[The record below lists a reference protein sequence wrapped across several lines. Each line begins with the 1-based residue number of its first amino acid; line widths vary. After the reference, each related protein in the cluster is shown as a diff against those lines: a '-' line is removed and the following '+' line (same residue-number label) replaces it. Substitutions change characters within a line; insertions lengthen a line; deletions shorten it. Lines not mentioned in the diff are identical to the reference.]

1 MNIKLTVMTTSKKTN
16 AMRRDKVKKLLYG
29 IVMCGAMI
37 SQAGPAIAAV
47 VTRVVDKQYEPSTG
61 LLAKEME
68 AATTSA
74 LCLVKAYGYDA
85 YGNQNA
91 STTRNCNGSTGEAA
105 APGAPA
111 AFAARTTAAT
121 YDASGRFPQTLTNA
135 LSQNETRVYDAR
147 FNQPSSQTDINGL
160 TSTWQYDSLG
170 RKTLEIR
177 PDGNRTRWTYSYC
190 SGVNGGTAACP
201 ANAKYL
207 VQTTPLAS
215 DGLTQNGPW
224 TKAYYNAIDREV
236 RTETQGFDGTTLVSQ
251 ETEYN
256 GRKEVYRTARPYFAG
271 DTKKWT
277 VFTYDALSR
286 VVREDYPDTSVVE
299 REYKGVKTTVTHPL
313 TRTKTT
319 EVNSQGQTIKITDAY
334 GKNILYSYDPF
345 GNLLRTTD
353 SAGNLVRVTYNV
365 RGHRVS
371 IIDPDLGT
379 WIYTND
385 ALGQVA
391 NQRDAKLQTT
401 SFIYDKLGRMTKRT
415 APDLV
420 SNWTYDSCTKG
431 VGQLCQSSTSTGFN
445 QALTYDTLG
454 RLSQTDT
461 VIDTLYSQSVT
472 YDPNGRIDTMTY
484 PTGLVT
490 KNVYNVRGYL
500 HEVRN
505 GDASN
510 ALYWQAN
517 SIDAEG
523 HVLLQTFGN
532 GVTSQQAFNPNN
544 GRLTTVYTG
553 AGNSVQNFTYGY
565 DLLGNITNRTDGNQS
580 LTETFGYDLLNRL
593 TSATVNSG
601 GAGIV
606 TDTYGY
612 NDLGNVTSRSDLGTY
627 TYPASGAS
635 SVRPHAVTVIDLPD
649 GSKRQYG
656 YDTNGNMTTEIV
668 RDAASNVV
676 LSAGRKFT
684 YTSFNLPSSIT
695 APYGGGTNAK
705 TSTFAYGPDLQR
717 VRQISNVDGTTIYL
731 NPDNNGALYYEKD
744 VKPTSDVEHRH
755 FITAYGSV
763 VALVKQTSA
772 GSAVSYL
779 HRDNL
784 GSTTTVTDTLGNAVE
799 RLAYEPFGKRRF
811 PDGVDDT
818 GNTIDAQTTDR
829 GFTNHEHMDEL
840 GLIHMNGRIYDPLL
854 MRFTTADPTMPNAL
868 DMQNYNRYAYVRNNP
883 LRLLDPSGFTP
894 LPKDSDLSSATGG
907 RTSTGQV
914 THSNEGGTSLNAQQ
928 RSSIA
933 NTTANGTVGAVRAKP
948 VGKVGGIR
956 GAIMTQYPTL
966 MRQQANMAKAGGS
979 PKAVY
984 DAERTASLAEG
995 RTLPEANKI
1004 AAEAAAQRQAAI
1016 QAEAQ
1021 LGAKQPT
1028 LGVSEG
1034 AHAQK
1039 SADIRAKELHSV
1051 LDERAQRARTT
1062 SVIDTKEGVRVVSS
1076 SEARLTPAQRAA
1088 LAPNEVEGVGIG
1100 HAEVTGVNAAKQM
1113 GLNPTGAAASRPI
1126 CSSCA
1131 NTLQEQ
1137 GVTPLSPLK
1146 R

>member
-1 MNIKLTVMTTSKKTN
+1 MNIELTVMTTSQKTN

-37 SQAGPAIAAV
+37 SQAGTAIAAV

-111 AFAARTTAAT
+111 AFVARTTAAT

-256 GRKEVYRTARPYFAG
+256 GRKEVYRTARPYFVG

-365 RGHRVS
+365 RGHRLS

-385 ALGQVA
+385 ALGQVV

-415 APDLV
+415 APDLI

-461 VIDTLYSQSVT
+461 VIDTLYTQSVT

-532 GVTSQQAFNPNN
+532 GVTSQQAFDPNN

-784 GSTTTVTDTLGNAVE
+784 GSTTTVTDTLGNSVE

-811 PDGVDDT
+811 PSGVDDS

-829 GFTNHEHMDEL
+829 GFTNHEHLDEL

-854 MRFTTADPTMPNAL
+854 MRFTTADPTMPDAL

-883 LRLLDPSGFTP
+883 LRLLDPSGFADEAPGSNPSITQGLAGNSAAAKETTVAP
-894 LPKDSDLSSATGG
+894 GGQPYKANISNSNAFDAGVTNLAGKAGSLAGMILGVLAPNGPDISDDLS
-907 RTSTGQV
+907 RI
-914 THSNEGGTSLNAQQ
+914 EAQ
-928 RSSIA
+928 
-933 NTTANGTVGAVRAKP
+933 VRA
-948 VGKVGGIR
+948 G
-956 GAIMTQYPTL
+956 T
-966 MRQQANMAKAGGS
+966 
-979 PKAVY
+979 
-984 DAERTASLAEG
+984 RTPAS
-995 RTLPEANKI
+995 
-1004 AAEAAAQRQAAI
+1004 AAEARVKLEGVHGAAPRTKTEYEQHMKARADRA
-1016 QAEAQ
+1016 
-1021 LGAKQPT
+1021 LGYQQHYEGMST
-1028 LGVSEG
+1028 G
-1034 AHAQK
+1034 AHAEVHGNSKNSLRPQHRYVLVDK
-1039 SADIRAKELHSV
+1039 DGDVVKTGVSGQPLNQDGSSPRAN
-1051 LDERAQRARTT
+1051 RQ
-1062 SVIDTKEGVRVVSS
+1062 
-1076 SEARLTPAQRAA
+1076 
-1088 LAPNEVEGVGIG
+1088 
-1100 HAEVTGVNAAKQM
+1100 VNAAKKA
-1113 GLNPTGAAASRPI
+1113 GESLTPIVKETNLPGRTAALSAEQAATNSLAREG
-1126 CSSCA
+1126 
-1131 NTLQEQ
+1131 NTLRMQRLPR
-1137 GVTPLSPLK
+1137 V